1 MSRSKQDEPVPATR
15 IGVDELRMQLRALGY
30 LDAGVDRFVLG
41 PASGLR
47 TPLAIA
53 ALGSLRI
60 GVLAAILL
68 GPAAAVGI
76 GTRFPGLVTSTSDA
90 VVVAIYLA
98 LLFGAAAT
106 VGSFLASLI
115 VARLPIAWIGRR
127 ARSISRAAGVL
138 VGGACLAYLTLWWRI
153 ANPDLASL
161 SAAWTAAALAI
172 EVAISLLL
180 GHATAITAFAVIVA
194 SHPEAAPAAE
204 RRRSAW
210 KLTVAAGV
218 VAFAAAAV
226 LLLMTAPSTASAG
239 PAPNLAVVSPGL
251 RVRVVAVDG
260 LDPAVVRDLARTGR
274 LPNFSRMLEGGS
286 VLLPAPDR
294 RDPARDW
301 TTIATG
307 QPPEVHGVQG
317 LETRRVAGL
326 RGSVTSSQQEGQAG
340 MMRALR
346 GATDMLRLT
355 RPSTASGAEL
365 RSKTIWEV
373 AADAGLR
380 AAVINWWATWPAST
394 GGPNPPIVLSDRA
407 TLRLERGGPLDGEI
421 APAALYEKIRTE
433 WPQITQEAQSLMTT
447 LMAEPA
453 EAETSAVLRRA
464 AEVDALQVV
473 MAKRVQTPS
482 LDLLAL
488 YLPGLDIAQH
498 ALLGSGAAASP
509 SALQGRLEAV
519 RSYYVYLDG
528 LVKDTLI
535 PAEGEVVVLLAQP
548 GRLETIDLGLVAAR
562 GTIAATGVSG
572 NARAVDVAPTIL
584 HLLGLPVSR
593 EVLGAPILQLF
604 STEFAGR
611 YPVRGIESYGRR
623 VAPGGLRDGQPL
635 DQEMIERLRSLGYVR

>member
-1 MSRSKQDEPVPATR
+1 MDRSKHDGPPPATEIR
-15 IGVDELRMQLRALGY
+15 VDELRMQLRALGY

-41 PASGLR
+41 PATGRRS
-47 TPLAIA
+47 PLAIA

-60 GVLAAILL
+60 GVLAAVLL

-76 GTRFPGLVTSTSDA
+76 GTRFPGLVTNTSDA

-106 VGSFLASLI
+106 ICSFLASLI
-115 VARLPIAWIGRR
+115 VARLPVAWIGGR
-127 ARSISRAAGVL
+127 ARTVSRAAGVL

-161 SAAWTAAALAI
+161 SAVWTAAALAV
-172 EVAISLLL
+172 EVVISLLL
-180 GHATAITAFAVIVA
+180 GHASAITAFAVIVA
-194 SHPEAAPAAE
+194 SHPEAAPSAG
-204 RRRSAW
+204 RRSTW

-218 VAFAAAAV
+218 VAFAAAAA
-226 LLLMTAPSTASAG
+226 LLLMTAPAPANAG
-239 PAPNLAVVSPGL
+239 PAPNLAIVSPGI
-251 RVRVVAVDG
+251 RVRVIAVDG
-260 LDPAVVRDLARTGR
+260 LDPAAMRELAAAGR
-274 LPNFSRMLEGGS
+274 LPNLSRMLAGGS
-286 VLLPAPDR
+286 VLITAPGV

-307 QPPEVHGVQG
+307 QPADVHGVQG

-326 RGSVTSSQQEGQAG
+326 QGSVSSSRQEG

-394 GGPNPPIVLSDRA
+394 AGANPPIVLSDRA
-407 TLRLERGGPLDGEI
+407 TLRLERGGALDGEI
-421 APAALYEKIRTE
+421 APAALYDRMRAE
-433 WPQITQEAQSLMTT
+433 WPAITAEARSLMTA
-447 LMAEPA
+447 LLPA
-453 EAETSAVLRRA
+453 SAQAETSAVLRRA
-464 AEVDALQVV
+464 AEIDALQVA
-473 MAKRVQTPS
+473 MARRVQSSS

-498 ALLGSGAAASP
+498 TLLGSGAASSP

-519 RSYYVYLDG
+519 RGYYVYLDALLQDA
-528 LVKDTLI
+528 LV
-535 PAEGEVVVLLAQP
+535 PAADELVVLLAQP
-548 GRLETIDLGLVAAR
+548 GRLET
-562 GTIAATGVSG
+562 
-572 NARAVDVAPTIL
+572 
-584 HLLGLPVSR
+584 
-593 EVLGAPILQLF
+593 
-604 STEFAGR
+604 
-611 YPVRGIESYGRR
+611 
-623 VAPGGLRDGQPL
+623 
-635 DQEMIERLRSLGYVR
+635 

>member
-1 MSRSKQDEPVPATR
+1 MEGSKHDTPGPATEIR
-15 IGVDELRMQLRALGY
+15 VDELRMQLRKLGY
-30 LDAGVDRFVLG
+30 LDAGIDRFVLG
-41 PASGLR
+41 PTSTVR
-47 TPLAIA
+47 SPLAIA

-60 GVLAAILL
+60 GVLAAVLL

-76 GTRFPGLVTSTSDA
+76 GTRFPGLVTNTSDA
-90 VVVAIYLA
+90 VVIAIYLA

-106 VGSFLASLI
+106 LVSFLAGLI
-115 VARLPIAWIGRR
+115 VGRLPIAWVSGR
-127 ARSISRAAGVL
+127 ARSVSRGAGVL

-204 RRRSAW
+204 RRSTW

-218 VAFAAAAV
+218 LAFAAAAG
-226 LLLMTAPSTASAG
+226 LLLMTAPAPASAA

-251 RVRVVAVDG
+251 RVRLIAVDG
-260 LDPAVVRDLARTGR
+260 LDPAAMRELAATGR
-274 LPNFSRMLEGGS
+274 IPNLSRMLEGGS
-286 VLLPAPDR
+286 VLIPAPTV

-307 QPPEVHGVQG
+307 QPPDVHGVQG

-326 RGSVTSSQQEGQAG
+326 QGSVTSSRQEG

-346 GATDMLRLT
+346 GASDMLRLT

-394 GGPNPPIVLSDRA
+394 GGANPPIVLSDRA
-407 TLRLERGGPLDGEI
+407 TLRLERGGALDGEI
-421 APAALYEKIRTE
+421 APAALYDRIRAE
-433 WPQITQEAQSLMTT
+433 WPAITSEAQSLMTA
-447 LMAEPA
+447 LMPVAA

-473 MAKRVQTPS
+473 MARRVQSPS
-482 LDLLAL
+482 LDLIAL

-498 ALLGSGAAASP
+498 ALLGAGAAASP
-509 SALQGRLEAV
+509 SALQARLEGV
-519 RSYYVYLDG
+519 RSYYIYLDG
-528 LVKDTLI
+528 LLKDALV
-535 PAEGEVVVLLAQP
+535 PGADELVVLLAQP
-548 GRLETIDLGLVAAR
+548 GRLETINLGLIAAR
-562 GTIAATGVSG
+562 GAIAAAGVTGS
-572 NARAVDVAPTIL
+572 ARAVDVAPTVL
-584 HLLGLPVSR
+584 HVLGLPVSR
-593 EVLGAPILQLF
+593 EVVGAPILNLV

-611 YPVRGIESYGRR
+611 FPVRAVESYGRR
-623 VAPGGLRDGQPL
+623 VSPAGLRDGQPL